1 MNLLN
6 KGLNVLTKKEMDQI
20 HLGALEILRE
30 VGMKIDHERILKKLE
45 GFGLK
50 VDYHS
55 KIVKF
60 PSRIIEKMLEEI
72 RAKNIKGNKDFPKT
86 LQCKMRVGGHLPFI
100 HDMDANTIRKAAKKD
115 LENATIIGNALAG
128 GGFVGPLFYPQ
139 DVPQQLADIHL
150 YDVMLRKAANPGFAS
165 PRNKGAGK
173 YLKEMLAVVYPSEKI
188 GEKLFSCVFITTPL
202 CFNRDDLE
210 LGLEI
215 LDLGGIVHFAGHMAV
230 AGATAPTT
238 LAGVLVL
245 STAEG
250 LAGCII
256 HQALGI
262 EPILGYGDITMDYK
276 TMAPC
281 YSGPDRMLLELAGR
295 ELVNYYGFPCG
306 ETGLSETDAAA
317 PGLQAGIEKTY
328 GAMLSLA
335 QGLNVVIKGGAI
347 GPGGLTGSLP
357 QICIDEELSQ
367 IINRLITGIKV
378 DHDTLAV
385 DLIKKIGIGGSFM
398 AEEHTARHFR
408 GEMWFP
414 SIFQRVAPDVWNQ
427 NKKDAYE
434 EAQEKVREILKAV
447 QPAIL
452 SEAQEKELDRIVAKA
467 TAGLA

>member
-1 MNLLN
+1 MNLFN
-6 KGLNVLTKKEMDQI
+6 KGLTVLTKKEMDKI
-20 HLGALEILRE
+20 HLGALEILQE
-30 VGMKIDHERILKKLE
+30 VGMKIDHERILKILE

-50 VDYHS
+50 VDHHS

-60 PSRIIEKMLEEI
+60 SGRIIEKMLEEV
-72 RAKNIKGNKDFPKT
+72 RAKSIQDKTNASKT
-86 LQCKMRVGGHLPFI
+86 LQCAMKVGGHLPFI
-100 HDMDANTIRKAAKKD
+100 CDMDTNAIRGATRKD

-173 YLKEMLAVVYPSEKI
+173 YLKEMLAVVYPGEKT

-215 LDLGGIVHFAGHMAV
+215 LDLGGTVHFAGHMAV
-230 AGATAPTT
+230 AGASAPAT
-238 LAGVLVL
+238 LAGTLVL

-262 EPILGYGDITMDYK
+262 EPILGYADITMDYK

-295 ELVNYYGFPCG
+295 ELADYYGFPCG
-306 ETGLSETDAAA
+306 ETGLSETDAVT

-335 QGLNVVIKGGAI
+335 QGLNVVIKGGAV

-367 IINRLITGIKV
+367 IINRLIAGIKV

-385 DLIKKIGIGGSFM
+385 DLIKKNGIGGSFL

-408 GEMWFP
+408 RETWSP
-414 SIFQRVAPDVWNQ
+414 LIFQRVAPDVWSQ
-427 NKKDAYE
+427 NKKDAYG
-434 EAQEKVREILKAV
+434 EAVAKVREILSAV

-452 SEAQEKELDRIVAKA
+452 NAAQEKELDRIVAKA
-467 TAGLA
+467 KADLD